1 MNAVN
6 QRRIVVLEALF
17 MVAAA
22 VIVGRAILI
31 QLSAPPKLARLADRQ
46 FKSRIMA
53 LPSRGMLYDREGHG
67 LAVSLKVRSLYLR
80 PSALRAQVPRKGPL
94 KRIARALGHAVGLP
108 AQKVEEKIF
117 SKKTFLWL
125 KRPLSEGEEKLVRE
139 LGLDRY
145 GDGIGLAEE
154 SRRVYPNRE
163 LAVHAMGTV
172 NIDGKGIEGIEMRY
186 DSLLAGEQ
194 TRIASL
200 KDAHGRAIFVDD
212 QGILAFRHGQSLEL
226 TIDKTIQYEA
236 EKTLRNYA
244 EDFGARAATAIVAE
258 VETGEILA
266 LANYPTYDPNR
277 ARGSGMEARRN
288 RAVTDIYEP
297 GSIMKPLLTVLAL
310 EKGMAPDAKIY
321 CEKGVFR
328 VGDRIISE
336 AETHEKY
343 EWLTL
348 EEILQK
354 SSNIGAAKL
363 ALQMGPD
370 NVGAFLQRMGL
381 GARTGIDLP
390 GEVSGLSMP
399 LADTLASLKSNVR
412 LANVGFGQGITA
424 TPLQVLAWYMA
435 LANGG
440 VAQQPRLV
448 RRVLADDGAV
458 VQEFTPK
465 PGKRLFSPEGAARVS
480 TMLEKVTQEGGTGV
494 KAALGEWTVAGKTG
508 TAQKIDPATRRY
520 SKSKYISTFVGF
532 APAKRPKLL
541 TLVLFDEPNTSKR
554 YYAGDTA
561 APAFHDIMRAALIR
575 RNVPANLAVPAQVE
589 NSNRLA
595 LQAIRSEVEGEPQGA
610 VGTASLAAEL
620 NELDQVRLP
629 DMKGMT
635 IREVMRAVSSYPLEL
650 EILGSGV
657 LKEQQPPPQQWL
669 EPRTKVRLTFEP

>member
-6 QRRIVVLEALF
+6 QKRIVILEALF

-22 VIVGRAILI
+22 TLVGRAVLI

-46 FKSRIMA
+46 FKSRIVA

-80 PSALRAQVPRKGPL
+80 PSALKAAVPRKSSL
-94 KRIARALGHAVGLP
+94 KRIARALAHAIGMP
-108 AQKVEEKIF
+108 AAKVEAKVF
-117 SKKTFLWL
+117 SRKTFLWL
-125 KRPLSEGEEKLVRE
+125 KRPLTEAQEKTVRE

-163 LAVHAMGTV
+163 LGVHALGTV
-172 NIDGKGIEGIEMRY
+172 NIDGKGIEGLEMHY
-186 DSLLAGEQ
+186 DAILAGEQ

-200 KDAHGRAIFVDD
+200 KDARGRAIFVDD
-212 QGILAFRHGQSLEL
+212 HGILAFRHGQSLEL

-258 VETGEILA
+258 VESGEILA
-266 LANYPTYDPNR
+266 MANYPAYDPNR

-297 GSIMKPLLTVLAL
+297 GSVMKPLVTVLAL
-310 EKGMAPDAKIY
+310 EKGMAPGAQIY
-321 CEKGVFR
+321 CEKGRFK
-328 VGDRIISE
+328 VGDRVITE
-336 AETHEKY
+336 AETHEKH

-348 EEILQK
+348 GEILQH

-363 ALQMGPD
+363 AL
-370 NVGAFLQRMGL
+370 GL
-381 GARTGIDLP
+381 GPEVVGKFLERIGIGERTGIDLP

-399 LADTLASLKSNVR
+399 LPETLASLKSAVR
-412 LANVGFGQGITA
+412 LANVGFGQGVTA
-424 TPLQVLAWYMA
+424 TPLQVLNWYMA

-448 RRVLADDGAV
+448 RRVLADDGTVAH
-458 VQEFTPK
+458 EFRPK
-465 PGKRLFSPEGAARVS
+465 PGKRLFSAEAAAKVS
-480 TMLEKVTQEGGTGV
+480 AMLEKVTQEGGTGA
-494 KAALGEWTVAGKTG
+494 KAGIEEWSVAGKTG

-532 APAKRPKLL
+532 APANRPKLV
-541 TLVLFDEPNTSKR
+541 TLVIFDEPNTTKR

-575 RNVPANLAVPAQVE
+575 RNVPSNLNYPAKVE

-595 LQAIRSEVEGEPQGA
+595 LQAIRNEVESEPQATDGA
-610 VGTASLAAEL
+610 PMAVEL
-620 NELDQVRLP
+620 NEQDQVRLP
-629 DMKGMT
+629 DLKGMT
-635 IREVMRAVSSYPLEL
+635 VREVMRTVSQYPIEL
-650 EILGSGV
+650 EILGSGI
-657 LKEQQPPPQQWL
+657 LKEQHPSAQQWL
-669 EPRTKVRLTFEP
+669 EPRAKVRLTFEP